1 MMLVKLW
8 TAKGYSSTPRP
19 CYCAATDSAVRIGS
33 EVCGIMSDYFYS
45 AGNYYNKGNYSEPP
59 HVIAGLTRNPLRISR
74 GLRLGGRNDE
84 ALKVSAV
91 GY

>member
-1 MMLVKLW
+1 MTL
-8 TAKGYSSTPRP
+8 SN
-19 CYCAATDSAVRIGS
+19 
-33 EVCGIMSDYFYS
+33 YFT
-45 AGNYYNKGNYSEPP
+45 EPP
-59 HVIAGLTRNPLRISR
+59 PVIAGLTRNPPRISR